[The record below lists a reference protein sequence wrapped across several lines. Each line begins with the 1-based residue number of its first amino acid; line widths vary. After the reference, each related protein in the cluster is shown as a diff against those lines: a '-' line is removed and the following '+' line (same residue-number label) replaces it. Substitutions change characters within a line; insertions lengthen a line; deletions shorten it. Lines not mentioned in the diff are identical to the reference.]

1 MYPLLEMR
9 NIVKCFGSVKALD
22 GVSIRL
28 DKGEI
33 LSLCGEN
40 GSGKSTLMKVL
51 CGIYAHGEYEGEIIY
66 KGKKIEPK
74 KISDTEDLG
83 IAIIHQEL
91 TLVKELSILE
101 NLFLGSEI
109 CNFGMMDFEL
119 MHYEAKAL
127 LSKVKLSVSP
137 ETKVGDLGVGQQQLV
152 EIAKAMSKNAKLLV
166 LDEPTAP
173 LTESETEILLT
184 LVKELRDSGVSCIYI
199 SHKLSEVKEISDH
212 ICVIRDGVPIGTRE
226 AKNMTTDDIVT
237 MMVGREMKQ
246 LFPREEHDIGEVVLE
261 VKNVNAWD
269 KSNSSIP
276 KVRNASF
283 ELRKGEILGI
293 SGLVGAGRT
302 ELMEC
307 LYGCYQGKYE
317 GQFYLNGEQLLI
329 QNSRDALE
337 AGIAMV
343 PEDRKH
349 NGIVPV
355 MSVGQNMSLAALDQ
369 FTSAGVLND
378 TLEANT
384 IAEGVKRLTV
394 KTPNTE
400 IAISSLS
407 GGNQQKA
414 ILSRFLMVNPSILI
428 LDEPTRGIDV
438 GAKYEIY
445 KLMFQLVKTGLS
457 IIMVSSELPE
467 VLGIS
472 DRVLVMHEGII
483 KGDLINNNLSQKI
496 IMDCALSEKGEA
508 A

>member
-1 MYPLLEMR
+1 MHPLLEMN
-9 NIVKCFGSVKALD
+9 NIVKCFGPVKALD
-22 GVSIRL
+22 GVSISL
-28 DKGEI
+28 NKGEV

-51 CGIYAHGEYEGEIIY
+51 CGIYPHGSYEGEIIY
-66 KGKKIEPK
+66 KGKKLEPRN
-74 KISDTEDLG
+74 ISDTEQLG
-83 IAIIHQEL
+83 IGIIHQEL

-101 NLFLGSEI
+101 NLFLGSEL
-109 CNFGMMDFEL
+109 CKFGIMDFEL
-119 MHYEAKAL
+119 MHYEAEIL
-127 LSKVKLSVSP
+127 LKKVRLSVSP

-152 EIAKAMSKNAKLLV
+152 EIAKALSKNAKLLV

-173 LTESETEILLT
+173 LTESETEILLN
-184 LVKELRDSGVSCIYI
+184 LVTELRDSGVSCIYI
-199 SHKLSEVKEISDH
+199 SHKLSEVKNISDK

-226 AKNMTTDDIVT
+226 AADMTTDDIVT

-246 LFPREEHDIGEVVLE
+246 LFPREEHDIGEVILE

-269 KSNSSIP
+269 KANSAIP

-283 ELRKGEILGI
+283 ELRKGEILGV

-307 LYGCYQGKYE
+307 LYGCYQGKQE
-317 GQFYLNGEQLLI
+317 GKYFLNGQEI
-329 QNSRDALE
+329 KTASSRDALV

-343 PEDRKH
+343 PEDRKR
-349 NGIVPV
+349 NGIVPI
-355 MSVGQNMSLAALDQ
+355 MSVGKNMSLAALDQ
-369 FTSAGVLND
+369 FTSAGIVND
-378 TLEANT
+378 TLEANKV
-384 IAEGVKRLTV
+384 ADSAKRLTV

-400 IAISSLS
+400 IPISSLS

-414 ILSRFLMVNPSILI
+414 ILARFLMVTPSILI

-445 KLMFQLVKTGLS
+445 KLMFELVKTGLS

-483 KGDLINNNLSQKI
+483 KGDLVNENLSQEI
-496 IMDCALSEKGEA
+496 IMNCALSEGVVA
-508 A
+508 

>member
-1 MYPLLEMR
+1 MSPLLEMR

-28 DKGEI
+28 EKGEI

-40 GSGKSTLMKVL
+40 GSGKSTLMKIL

-74 KISDTEDLG
+74 NISDTEDLG

-101 NLFLGSEI
+101 NLFLGSELCHYGI
-109 CNFGMMDFEL
+109 MDFEL
-119 MHYEAKAL
+119 MHFEAKAL
-127 LSKVKLSVSP
+127 LNKVKLSVSP
-137 ETKVGDLGVGQQQLV
+137 ETIVGDLGVGQQQLV

-173 LTESETEILLT
+173 LTESETEILLD
-184 LVKELRDSGVSCIYI
+184 LVKDLRDSGVSCIYI
-199 SHKLSEVKEISDH
+199 SHKLSEVKDISDH
-212 ICVIRDGVPIGTRE
+212 ICVIRDGVPIGTRD
-226 AKNMTTDDIVT
+226 ASSMTTDDIVT

-246 LFPREEHDIGEVVLE
+246 LFPREDHDIGEIILQ

-283 ELRKGEILGI
+283 ELRKGEILGV

-317 GQFYLNGEQLLI
+317 GQYVLNGEQLI
-329 QNSRDALE
+329 TKNSRDALE

-343 PEDRKH
+343 PEDRKQ

-369 FTSAGVLND
+369 FSSAGVLND
-378 TLEANT
+378 ALEANT

-400 IAISSLS
+400 IAIRSLS

-414 ILSRFLMVNPSILI
+414 ILARFLMVNPSILI

-445 KLMFQLVKTGLS
+445 KLMFQLVKTGIS

-483 KGDLINNNLSQKI
+483 KGDLINENLSQEI
-496 IMDCALSEKGEA
+496 IMKCALSEGEA